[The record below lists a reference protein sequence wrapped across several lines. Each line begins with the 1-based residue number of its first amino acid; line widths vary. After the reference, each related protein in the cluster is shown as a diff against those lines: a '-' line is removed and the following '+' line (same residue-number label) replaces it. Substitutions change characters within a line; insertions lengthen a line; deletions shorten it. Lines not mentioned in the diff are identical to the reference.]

1 MSSCPCCRLW
11 VQLSGSEMFCCNHK
25 SETSSAA
32 VVSQATVTTPPGLTT
47 SAERLPHS
55 TACPAR
61 LAQQCLFKI
70 NTPRTLCFVQKKEK
84 TLILFAFCLTVPLIV
99 YLQFSLPQH
108 ESHMIVV
115 KKKKKQDSAFQL
127 QASKKK
133 TKQKKEI
140 NVTKCTEPA
149 AKPSLLSPSF
159 KKTPYQASGIS
170 LSTAS

>member
-1 MSSCPCCRLW
+1 
-11 VQLSGSEMFCCNHK
+11 MFCCNHK

-115 KKKKKQDSAFQL
+115 KKKN
-127 QASKKK
+127 KKK
-133 TKQKKEI
+133 SRTVLSSCKQAKKNKTKEG
-140 NVTKCTEPA
+140 NKC
-149 AKPSLLSPSF
+149 
-159 KKTPYQASGIS
+159 Y
-170 LSTAS
+170 